1 MPASNLSGAG
11 RYSRV
16 IPDWQPQSPPASR
29 DRLERGGRNS
39 MSGRPAIF
47 FPAPPVSLAEPCL
60 SLPRR
65 FGAADNWIWLA
76 EPV

>member
-47 FPAPPVSLAEPCL
+47 SRSPVIVAGRCPA
-60 SLPRR
+60 LPRR

>member
-11 RYSRV
+11 RYSLM

-39 MSGRPAIF
+39 MSGRPAF
-47 FPAPPVSLAEPCL
+47 FSRSPVPRAGPHPAS
-60 SLPRR
+60 PRR
-65 FGAADNWIWLA
+65 SGAADNWIRLA